1 MNTTLESSS
10 ANPYEPDFSV
20 THRHGSDEAP
30 SILVQKL
37 RRRPWLSWALPLFG
51 LCVWFYCYQFSE
63 QVMFWVIDVPNFKN
77 PGFETYMHVVTMI
90 AGAFWAIGGLHQIML
105 LAFRKQ
111 IPGIV
116 KHLAPGLVLSACC
129 GGGYLLSIR
138 ETTQTVID
146 YPIRRR
152 GPISEQ
158 TQESTPPVS
167 PSQSARP

>member
-1 MNTTLESSS
+1 
-10 ANPYEPDFSV
+10 
-20 THRHGSDEAP
+20 
-30 SILVQKL
+30 
-37 RRRPWLSWALPLFG
+37 
-51 LCVWFYCYQFSE
+51 
-63 QVMFWVIDVPNFKN
+63 
-77 PGFETYMHVVTMI
+77 
-90 AGAFWAIGGLHQIML
+90 ML